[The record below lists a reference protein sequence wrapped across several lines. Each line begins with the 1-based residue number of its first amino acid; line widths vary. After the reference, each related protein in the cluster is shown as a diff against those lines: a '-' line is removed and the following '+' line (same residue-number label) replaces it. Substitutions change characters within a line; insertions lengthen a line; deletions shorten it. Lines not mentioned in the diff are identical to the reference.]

1 MVVGRQVLEPG
12 WRWSEIVRP
21 IAGTDL
27 CEHHHI
33 GVTISGSVHVQM
45 RDGGELEFGPDTVY
59 EIPPGHDAWVTG
71 TEPYVSLDFSG
82 MRGFALAPDAPGERV
97 LATILFTDVV
107 DSTATAER
115 LGDARWRT
123 DPRRSGRRVRLKLAA
138 FRGREI
144 KDTGDGF
151 LAIFDGT
158 ARAVRCAAA
167 IRDCGR
173 RPRDPDPR
181 GHPHGRGRDRARTT
195 SVASPSTRR
204 HGSWRSPSP
213 ARSSSR
219 DDLRIAGWIGTRVR
233 GSREPRAQGVDGR
246 SIRVFAR
253 HLAGRPRLTPQS
265 RDRSVAPVAPR
276 VDDRLELRAGTSASS
291 RSTTLKTREVSP
303 SRRAAGS

>member
-1 MVVGRQVLEPG
+1 MARLQAKRFSTPDEVRQTAHGTITIVDLGDMVVGRQVLEPG

-45 RDGGELEFGPDTVY
+45 RDGGEMEFGPDTVY

-115 LGDARWRT
+115 LGDARWRKVLA
-123 DPRRSGRRVRLKLAA
+123 DQADRVRLNLAA

-167 IRDCGR
+167 IRDAVGDLGIQIR
-173 RPRDPDPR
+173 AGIHTGEVEIVPNDVR
-181 GHPHGRGRDRARTT
+181 GVAVHTASRIMALAEPGEILVSGTTHELLAGSGLAFEDRGSHELKGLTGVR
-195 SVASPSTRR
+195 SVYSLVAS
-204 HGSWRSPSP
+204 G
-213 ARSSSR
+213 
-219 DDLRIAGWIGTRVR
+219 
-233 GSREPRAQGVDGR
+233 
-246 SIRVFAR
+246 
-253 HLAGRPRLTPQS
+253 
-265 RDRSVAPVAPR
+265 
-276 VDDRLELRAGTSASS
+276 
-291 RSTTLKTREVSP
+291 
-303 SRRAAGS
+303 AATG

>member
-1 MVVGRQVLEPG
+1 MARLQAKRFSAPDEIRQTAHGTITIVDLGDMVVGRQVLQPG

-45 RDGGELEFGPDTVY
+45 RDGGEMEFGPDTVY

-115 LGDARWRT
+115 LGDARWRKVLA
-123 DPRRSGRRVRLKLAA
+123 DQADRVRLNLAA

-167 IRDCGR
+167 IRDAVADLGIQIR
-173 RPRDPDPR
+173 AGIHTGEVEIVPNDVR
-181 GHPHGRGRDRARTT
+181 GVAVHTASRIMALAEPGEVLVSGTTYELLAGSGLAFEDRGSHELKGLTGVRSVYSLVT
-195 SVASPSTRR
+195 SGVAS
-204 HGSWRSPSP
+204 G
-213 ARSSSR
+213 
-219 DDLRIAGWIGTRVR
+219 
-233 GSREPRAQGVDGR
+233 
-246 SIRVFAR
+246 
-253 HLAGRPRLTPQS
+253 
-265 RDRSVAPVAPR
+265 
-276 VDDRLELRAGTSASS
+276 
-291 RSTTLKTREVSP
+291 
-303 SRRAAGS
+303 